1 MTIIKEVYS
10 VKTVAISGVK
20 SLVLK
25 EMDVPVSK
33 DGSVVIEVK
42 SCGICGSDIHNWDM
56 GAPVG
61 LVMGHEFAGTVVDPG
76 SRKDLEKGDRVTGL
90 PISPCGKC
98 EACRSGN
105 VQYCAETWSEAV
117 GLAVTN
123 PGGYAE
129 YTSCRPDMVRKIPGN
144 VSFDA
149 ACMVEPSAVALH
161 AINLADI
168 KIGDKVL
175 IIGGGIIGLMSAEFA
190 KMAGA
195 GYVAILE
202 TNKKRGRKAVSY
214 GKINEYYDALKEDT
228 IPTLMT
234 KTNGGFDK
242 VIECCGNSAAVSEAL
257 MTVKPGGMVVLV
269 GVSATPITIP
279 LTVGIMK
286 EIDIKGA
293 IAYTPHEFDTCLKL
307 IAEKKLNVTK
317 YIDDLVP
324 LEKAQESF
332 ERLTS
337 GKDSAVKIIFKP

>member
-1 MTIIKEVYS
+1 MKCVS
-10 VKTVAISGVK
+10 ISGEK

-25 EMDVPVSK
+25 DIDVPVSK

-42 SCGICGSDIHNWDM
+42 SCGICGSDIHNWD
-56 GAPVG
+56 GGQPIG
-61 LVMGHEFAGTVVDPG
+61 LVMGHEFSGTVVDPG

-98 EACRSGN
+98 EACHSGN

-117 GLAVTN
+117 GLALTN
-123 PGGYAE
+123 PGGFAE

-161 AINLADI
+161 AINLANI
-168 KIGDKVL
+168 KIGDSVL
-175 IIGGGIIGLMSAEFA
+175 IIGGGVIGLLSAEFA

-195 GYVAILE
+195 SYIAILE
-202 TNKKRGRKAVSY
+202 ANKKRGRKAVSY

-242 VIECCGNSAAVSEAL
+242 VIECCGNSSAVSEAL
-257 MTVKPGGMVVLV
+257 MTVQPGGTLVLV
-269 GVSATPITIP
+269 GVSSTPV
-279 LTVGIMK
+279 TVPMVVGVMR
-286 EIDIKGA
+286 EVDIKGA
-293 IAYTPHEFDTCLKL
+293 IAYTPYEFDTCLKL
-307 IAEKKLNVTK
+307 IAEKKLNVVK

-324 LEKAQESF
+324 LEAAQESF
-332 ERLTS
+332 EKLTS

>member
-1 MTIIKEVYS
+1 MKCVS
-10 VKTVAISGVK
+10 ISGEK

-25 EMDVPVSK
+25 DIDVPVSK

-42 SCGICGSDIHNWDM
+42 SCGICGSDIHNWDS
-56 GAPVG
+56 GQPIG
-61 LVMGHEFAGTVVDPG
+61 LVMGHEFSGTVVDPG

-98 EACRSGN
+98 EACHSGN

-117 GLAVTN
+117 GLALTN
-123 PGGYAE
+123 PGGFAE
-129 YTSCRPDMVRKIPGN
+129 YTSCRPDMARKIPGN

-161 AINLADI
+161 AINLANI
-168 KIGDKVL
+168 KIGDSVL
-175 IIGGGIIGLMSAEFA
+175 IIGGGVIGLLSAEFA

-195 GYVAILE
+195 SSIAILE
-202 TNKKRGRKAVSY
+202 TNKKRGRKAVRY

-242 VIECCGNSAAVSEAL
+242 VIECCGNSSAVSEAL
-257 MTVKPGGMVVLV
+257 MTVQPGGTLVLV
-269 GVSATPITIP
+269 GVSSTPV
-279 LTVGIMK
+279 TVPMVVGVMR
-286 EIDIKGA
+286 EVDIKGA
-293 IAYTPHEFDTCLKL
+293 IAYTPYEFDTCLKL
-307 IAEKKLNVTK
+307 IAEKKLNVVK

-324 LEKAQESF
+324 LEAAQESF
-332 ERLTS
+332 EKLTS

>member
-1 MTIIKEVYS
+1 MKCVS
-10 VKTVAISGVK
+10 ISGEK

-25 EMDVPVSK
+25 NTDVPVSK

-61 LVMGHEFAGTVVDPG
+61 LVMGHEFSGVVVDPG
-76 SRKDLEKGDRVTGL
+76 ARVDLKKGDRVTGL

-98 EACRSGN
+98 DACHSGN
-105 VQYCAETWSEAV
+105 VQYCPETWSQAV
-117 GLAVTN
+117 GLALTN

-175 IIGGGIIGLMSAEFA
+175 IVGGGIIGLMSAEFA
-190 KMAGA
+190 KLAGA
-195 GYVAILE
+195 GYVAIVE

-214 GKINEYYDALKEDT
+214 GKVNEYYDALKEDT
-228 IPTLMT
+228 IPNLLT

-242 VIECCGNSAAVSEAL
+242 VIECCGNAAAVSESL
-257 MTVKPGGMVVLV
+257 MTVKPGGTIVLV

-279 LTVGIMK
+279 LVVGVMK
-286 EIDIKGA
+286 EVDIKGA
-293 IAYTPHEFDTCLKL
+293 IAYTPDEFDTCLEL
-307 IAEKKLNVTK
+307 IAGKKINVTK
-317 YIDDLVP
+317 YIDDLVS
-324 LEKAQESF
+324 LEAVQESF
-332 ERLTS
+332 EKLTN
-337 GKDSAVKIIFKP
+337 GKDAAVKIIVKP

>member
-1 MTIIKEVYS
+1 M
-10 VKTVAISGVK
+10 KTVAISGVK

-286 EIDIKGA
+286 EIDIKGT

>member
-1 MTIIKEVYS
+1 M
-10 VKTVAISGVK
+10 KTVAISGVK